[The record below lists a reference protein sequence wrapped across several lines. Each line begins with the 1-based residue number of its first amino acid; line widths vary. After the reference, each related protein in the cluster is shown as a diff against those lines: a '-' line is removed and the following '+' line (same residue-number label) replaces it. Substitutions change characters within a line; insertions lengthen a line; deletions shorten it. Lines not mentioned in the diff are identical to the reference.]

1 MIRSKPEASE
11 ELSFSATMRPGH
23 VRLPRK
29 IDFYRLPRP
38 VQDRF
43 AAATRRSAPPAP
55 LLFCPAPSKSVWAYL
70 VASGALALG
79 ATVLLLAGW
88 GNIDSPFALHGKRLL
103 AVDVAL
109 FAASAYG
116 VVHAMGI
123 LRALDALP
131 WRAGTYL
138 FPACVVNADGP
149 ALLVWPVSEAEAVE
163 RVATPVSGL
172 ALRMGDGSRVVVPAR
187 ADAAER
193 AEAALRTIR
202 QELARA
208 IAEDDAHA
216 LAELDPL
223 HDRAM
228 SSPVGPTESM
238 RPQVPVSKRFDWA
251 IALAVGALLGLA
263 IGTTRNSMSDEA
275 MYRSTVATS
284 SVAGYQRYL
293 AQGGKHADEVRDVLL
308 PRLELR
314 DAEAQGTIEALQAFI
329 AAHPTAKI
337 GPEVDAALRRAMLLE
352 LDKAKKAGTVAA
364 LDDFAQKYPDDGTSP
379 APDGAALPTPPGHGQ
394 ELVSAELKAARHAL
408 YVAALAAW
416 RKKAQPDA
424 ATDAF
429 MGRLLAWAERT
440 KGPSCEVR
448 FRFKPSQSL
457 DDADK
462 SVMKS
467 GHFPGPDALPSKYV
481 TSDAMRQRE
490 QRVAQSLVEGFA
502 SAFPADVL
510 LARAGDRIAP
520 DAPMPGS
527 PPMLVIEYTPEWS
540 RANTTSLRQN
550 TVFAGLAFVFDTSF
564 GLPEGAPLKVSVKS
578 WRGAELWKIKSEG
591 LSREDYQQK
600 VYDAMFDGAFDQLG
614 KKLTEMLF

>member
-11 ELSFSATMRPGH
+11 QLSFSATMRPGH

-88 GNIDSPFALHGKRLL
+88 GNIDSAFALHGKRLL

-138 FPACVVNADGP
+138 FPACVVDAEGP

-163 RVATPVSGL
+163 KVTTPVSGL

-263 IGTTRNSMSDEA
+263 MGTTRNSMSDEA
-275 MYRSTVATS
+275 MYRSIVATS

-293 AQGGKHADEVRDVLL
+293 AQGGRHADDVRDVML

-314 DAEAQGTIEALQAFI
+314 EAEAQGTIEALQAFI
-329 AAHPTAKI
+329 SAHPTAKI

-364 LDDFAQKYPDDGTSP
+364 LDDFAQKYPDE
-379 APDGAALPTPPGHGQ
+379 

-408 YVAALAAW
+408 YFAAQAAW

-429 MGRLLAWAERT
+429 MGRLLGWAEKTR
-440 KGPSCEVR
+440 GPSCEVR
-448 FRFKPSQSL
+448 FRFKPSQSM

-490 QRVAQSLVEGFA
+490 QRVAQSLIEGFA

-520 DAPMPGS
+520 DAPIPGS

-550 TVFAGLAFVFDTSF
+550 TVFAGLAFVFDSTF
-564 GLPEGAPLKVSVKS
+564 AVPEGAPLKVSVKS

-614 KKLTEMLF
+614 KKLTDMLF